1 MIRSDN
7 PGIKE
12 AIQTIKEYGLRR
24 VARAHYE
31 SWLKAKRD
39 QYAMDK
45 YVRET
50 ARAEGLAEGRREE
63 RQENIKLFIESFQE
77 LKVSKEDAQSK
88 LEVKFSLSQEEAEEY
103 ISKYWQ

>member
-1 MIRSDN
+1 MIHN
-7 PGIKE
+7 V
-12 AIQTIKEYGLRR
+12 Q
-24 VARAHYE
+24 
-31 SWLKAKRD
+31 
-39 QYAMDK
+39 
-45 YVRET
+45 ET
-50 ARAEGLAEGRREE
+50 ARAEGLAEGRSEGLEQGRSEGLELGRQEGLREGLREGIQEGKREE